1 MNLVDLFLAY
11 EILKNYLK
19 ISKLEFVI
27 APS

>member
-11 EILKNYLK
+11 EILKFYLN
-19 ISKLEFVI
+19 ISELEFVI